1 MIATATARNP
11 KLTTNN
17 NSRRNSICHLFAEP
31 LLALLTSLPLRQ
43 TPTPRAA
50 PTRRHDAPAKPPPA
64 AAPPSVAP
72 AAPASNASAKP
83 DSTTPAPAPP
93 HRRQRSLPP
102 LPQIRIRF
110 PWPCPPY
117 ELGCKRTKSRKVA
130 NRGKHQ
136 SQIASPTFNP
146 TFSTPSRQEAPSS
159 KAAKLRAARA
169 QAWPRKHVVE
179 IHTHRTHGPTVSS
192 GAEAHCKPSTD
203 CRS

>member
-1 MIATATARNP
+1 M
-11 KLTTNN
+11 
-17 NSRRNSICHLFAEP
+17 CHLRATVAQP
-31 LLALLTSLPLRQ
+31 LLAVLLPLPLRQ

-50 PTRRHDAPAKPPPA
+50 PTRLHHAPAKPSPA

-136 SQIASPTFNP
+136 SQIASLR
-146 TFSTPSRQEAPSS
+146 STQHSQHLPARKRQ
-159 KAAKLRAARA
+159 
-169 QAWPRKHVVE
+169 
-179 IHTHRTHGPTVSS
+179 
-192 GAEAHCKPSTD
+192 
-203 CRS
+203 